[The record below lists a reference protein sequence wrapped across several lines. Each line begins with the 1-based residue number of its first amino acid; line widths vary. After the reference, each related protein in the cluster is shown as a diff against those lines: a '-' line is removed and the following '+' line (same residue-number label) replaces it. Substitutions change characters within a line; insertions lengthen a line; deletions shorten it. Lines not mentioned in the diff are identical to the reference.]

1 MIISNNQK
9 NIIFLIFFLVLT
21 LFMLYMFKSFF
32 NALIVG
38 ALIAYFLYPIYTKIK
53 LKVKNK
59 VLSQIILSVSSVL
72 IIILFLGV
80 IVSPLISQ
88 TQTVYQKVE
97 YYIDNYDN
105 SACADTN
112 TSFCQISEKVKIF
125 IGSEEFAVKAK
136 ELIGSISVFFYRNMS
151 SVVNN
156 IILFVFS
163 IVIIVFSI
171 FYFLDYGVF
180 INRTILS
187 ILPMRGSH
195 KMQIFAR
202 LRQTINAVV
211 GGNISTALL
220 QGIAGGMIFAIL
232 GIPSALFWG
241 LLMFILAFIPAVGP
255 ALIWIPATIL
265 LFSMGN
271 ITQGIILLVYCIL
284 VLGYI
289 DNILKPKLIG
299 DKIKLSSFAIFLGV
313 IGGLQTFGFLGL
325 FFGPII
331 IALFVTCIDIYKE
344 MNKKEA

>member
-21 LFMLYMFKSFF
+21 LFMGYMFKSFF
-32 NALIVG
+32 SALIVG

-59 VLSQIILSVSSVL
+59 ILSQIVLSVGSVL
-72 IIILFLGV
+72 IIILFLSV

-105 SACADTN
+105 SACVNTN

-136 ELIGSISVFFYRNMS
+136 ESIGGISVFFYRNMS

-156 IILFVFS
+156 IISFVFS
-163 IVIIVFSI
+163 LVIIVFSI
-171 FYFLDYGVF
+171 FYFLDYGVY
-180 INRTILS
+180 INKTILDL
-187 ILPMRGSH
+187 LPMRESH
-195 KMQIFAR
+195 KMQIFVR

-220 QGIAGGMIFAIL
+220 QGIAGGIIFAIL